1 VPLIVKWPGVVA
13 PATTSRTAVGL
24 VDVLATLAEL
34 VGQPLRNSGGEDSV
48 SFLPLLRQPEVPF
61 ERKSALVF
69 QSGNGSLAI
78 RDGRWKL
85 CLAPGSGGL
94 SAPVPGSADERGLPP
109 VQLFD
114 LETDPTEKT
123 NLQAAQPEIVGR
135 LTALL
140 ERYRTTGR
148 SR

>member
-1 VPLIVKWPGVVA
+1 VV
-13 PATTSRTAVGL
+13 SL
-24 VDVLATLAEL
+24 VDVLATVAEI
-34 VGQPLRNSGGEDSV
+34 VGRPLPVDAGEDSV
-48 SFLPLLRQPEVPF
+48 SFLPVLRKPEAAIERPVPM
-61 ERKSALVF
+61 VV

-94 SAPVPGSADERGLPP
+94 SAPVPGSPDEQRLPP

-114 LETDPTEKT
+114 LDADPAERT
-123 NLQAAQPEIVGR
+123 NLQDKHPDIVQR
-135 LTALL
+135 LTTLL
-140 ERYRTTGR
+140 ETYRKAGR

>member
-1 VPLIVKWPGVVA
+1 LIVKWPGAVA
-13 PATTSRTAVGL
+13 PGTTSRTAVGL

-34 VGQPLRNSGGEDSV
+34 VGQPLGNDGGEDSV
-48 SFLPLLRQPEVPF
+48 SFLPLLRQPEAPF
-61 ERKSALVF
+61 ERRSALVV

-78 RDGRWKL
+78 RDKQWKL

-114 LETDPTEKT
+114 LERDPTERT
-123 NLQAAQPEIVGR
+123 NLQAAQPEIVSR